1 MRYSDTLKKSTKKF
15 LRDKISKRLS
25 DYNLKK
31 ITQWNQSVWS
41 FCQKKIA
48 MNIKH
53 ANLMFSL

>member
-25 DYNLKK
+25 DYNLKN

-41 FCQKKIA
+41 FCQKK
-48 MNIKH
+48 NCQEYKTCKP
-53 ANLMFSL
+53 NV